1 MSKALVAGAV
11 FTVPYPYCRDS
22 FERFSDDPEVATPQ
36 KELSW
41 RPGTES
47 ESDGGYDA
55 QEAADAM
62 GSMVLTVV
70 DVFKPGRYPS
80 RVFYTRQWIDP
91 DGKAFG
97 KGCLR
102 ITTVNAFLRRTK
114 GYMHDF
120 YLDGEL
126 YSDVLNATLEN
137 QHG

>member
-1 MSKALVAGAV
+1 V

-22 FERFSDDPEVATPQ
+22 FEWFSDEHDILSTNKQ
-36 KELSW
+36 SW

-47 ESDGGYDA
+47 DSDGGYDV

-70 DVFKPGRYPS
+70 DVFKPGRYPA

-91 DGKAFG
+91 DGKVFG
-97 KGCLR
+97 KSALR
-102 ITTVNAFLRRTK
+102 MTTVNAFLRRTK

-120 YLDGEL
+120 YLNGEL
-126 YSDVLNATLEN
+126 YSET
-137 QHG
+137 QK